1 MEQKKKKT
9 IKPKVKPKTKSKPE
23 KKPEKKKEKGTGKTI
38 ITIIKQQDHS
48 VIDNFYDRKVNNIIK
63 KIKEQNTMID
73 DKIRFGW
80 NAGDAN

>member
-9 IKPKVKPKTKSKPE
+9 VKPKPKVKPKTEKKKE
-23 KKPEKKKEKGTGKTI
+23 KKPEKKEKSSGRTI

-63 KIKEQNTMID
+63 KIILVKC
-73 DKIRFGW
+73 FFS
-80 NAGDAN
+80 